1 MSQWDKLLDR
11 ILSLSPELRFEEIRK
26 VLETYGYVMH
36 GTSGGSSHFTFRKPG
51 CAPITIPKNDP
62 VKKAYVK
69 LVRKIVESEEANKR
83 ENN

>member
-36 GTSGGSSHFTFRKPG
+36 GTSGGSSHFTFRKCG
-51 CAPITIPKNDP
+51 IQSN
-62 VKKAYVK
+62 
-69 LVRKIVESEEANKR
+69 S
-83 ENN
+83 